1 MSSIVFGIL
10 QNMPPLGLREEKKRR
25 TRSRISDHAT
35 RLFLARGFDAVSI
48 AEIAEAAGVAKMT
61 VTNYFPRKEDLA
73 LDLQDTFVAA
83 AADAVRDRE
92 AGDPPL
98 AAVRRH
104 VVASIEAQDPVIGFS
119 GEAFARLII
128 DSPTLTARL
137 RELHEQ
143 RELSL
148 ADALADDTAAHGS
161 SARLVAAMIGS
172 VLRYLFERTM
182 TLTLDGNS
190 NATISRVVAA
200 EARDAFAAL
209 EAGLKSL

>member
-1 MSSIVFGIL
+1 MSSIIFAIL
-10 QNMPPLGLREEKKRR
+10 KSMTLSGLREEKKRR

-61 VTNYFPRKEDLA
+61 VTNYFARKEDLA
-73 LDLQDTFVAA
+73 LDLQDTFVTA
-83 AADAVRDRE
+83 AADAIRDRE
-92 AGDPPL
+92 PGESPRV
-98 AAVRRH
+98 AVRRH
-104 VVASIEAQDPVIGFS
+104 VMMSIEAQDPVIGFS
-119 GEAFARLII
+119 GEAFARLIA

-143 RELSL
+143 RGQ
-148 ADALADDTAAHGS
+148 ALAGALGEGAADES
-161 SARLVAAMIGS
+161 SARLVAAMVGG
-172 VLRYLFERTM
+172 VLRYLFDRTM
-182 TLTLDGNS
+182 ALTLDGTG

-209 EAGLKSL
+209 ETGLGPE